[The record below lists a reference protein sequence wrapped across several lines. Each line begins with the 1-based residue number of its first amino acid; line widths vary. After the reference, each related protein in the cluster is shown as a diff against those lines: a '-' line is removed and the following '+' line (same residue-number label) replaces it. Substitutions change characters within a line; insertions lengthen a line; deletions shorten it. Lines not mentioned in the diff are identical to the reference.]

1 MVFKSFNQIVR
12 HSLERF
18 VQSQDGNIAV
28 IFGIAV
34 IPLISFVGAA
44 IDYSRANAARSSMQA
59 ALDSTTLMVAKDLTN
74 GAITTSQISAKAQ
87 AYFTALYT
95 NKDAKSIAITANYTA
110 ASGTANATILVNGS
124 ATINTD
130 FMNIIGSPT
139 MTFGSS
145 STST

>member
-44 IDYSRANAARSSMQA
+44 IDCINGENLSGLKPMKVTNMFRSR
-59 ALDSTTLMVAKDLTN
+59 
-74 GAITTSQISAKAQ
+74 
-87 AYFTALYT
+87 
-95 NKDAKSIAITANYTA
+95 
-110 ASGTANATILVNGS
+110 
-124 ATINTD
+124 
-130 FMNIIGSPT
+130 
-139 MTFGSS
+139 
-145 STST
+145 